1 MTLSELNLPAINA
14 TLNATST
21 VLILAARVF
30 IAKRWIRAHRNAM
43 LSAVC
48 TSSLFL
54 ISYLYYHF
62 AVRGGQPTRFQGEG
76 LVRWVYFALLGS
88 HTILAATVVPL
99 VITAVRRGLRDDRP
113 AHRRIVAWTYPIWL
127 YVSATGVL
135 IYLMLYRWY
144 AA

>member
-1 MTLSELNLPAINA
+1 M
-14 TLNATST
+14 
-21 VLILAARVF
+21 LILAARVF
-30 IAKRWIRAHRNAM
+30 IAKRWVKAHRNAM
-43 LSAVC
+43 LGAVG

-76 LVRWVYFALLGS
+76 VVRWFYFALLGS
-88 HTILAATVVPL
+88 HTVLAAAVVPL
-99 VITAVRRGLRDDRP
+99 VITAVRRGLRDDRA

-135 IYLMLYRWY
+135 VYLMLYQWFP
-144 AA
+144 A